1 MFLAD
6 NPVLQRELLSNLR
19 TSRAFILLLVYQVA
33 LALVI
38 VIAYPRETRIDLSVE
53 SAAAQRLVDFFFI
66 GQFAI
71 ASLMAPSFAAGAITG
86 EKERKTY
93 EMLLASP
100 LRPWSIVLGK
110 LIAALTHLV
119 VLIISSLPII
129 MLCLP
134 LGGVSIYELLAAYVG
149 LLFSILLF
157 GSISVFCSSYFKRTS
172 SSLVV
177 SYVIILPLLILGV
190 LGWTML
196 ASQADIRLIAITT
209 LVPTVSIVVSG
220 MLLSVA
226 ANRLLYPPDIGSQGN
241 EVVDLEN
248 EQKKAVGLVIQ
259 RDQFPDNLFAPPRRR
274 TLMANDANPI
284 YDKEMHAE
292 LFSQGTLMLRLVI
305 QLSMILAIPLM
316 TILLFWKPDLAYLYV
331 GYVLVFNIL
340 SAPVFTAGS
349 ITGER
354 ERQTLDLLL
363 TTTIS
368 ASQILWGKLLAGY
381 RVSAVLTA
389 FLMFPMLLACINP
402 EVARNWIAMIVFVA
416 ICFVAS
422 VFNSVLSLFI
432 STVVRKTST
441 ALMVSYITLLVLYC
455 LPIAL
460 YFLVWSSAP
469 ESDDLSTFRY
479 IGISSPMMAADSVPM
494 TSVQSGLEMSRTKRG
509 DWIHVASY
517 FIFTTILTAILFLL
531 TAFLFRSRWRL
542 TGRG

>member
-1 MFLAD
+1 MFLVD
-6 NPVLQRELLSNLR
+6 NPVLQRELLTNLR
-19 TSRAFILLLVYQVA
+19 APRAFVLLLVYQLA
-33 LALVI
+33 LAMVI
-38 VIAYPRETRIDLSVE
+38 VIAYPREIRIDLSTE

-100 LRPWSIVLGK
+100 LKPWRIILGK
-110 LIAALTHLV
+110 LTAALTHLV
-119 VLIISSLPII
+119 VLMFSSLPII

-149 LLFSILLF
+149 LLFAILLF
-157 GSISVFCSSYFKRTS
+157 GSISVFCSSYFKRTAS
-172 SSLVV
+172 ALVV
-177 SYVIILPLLILGV
+177 SYVIILPLLMLGV
-190 LGWTML
+190 LAWTFL
-196 ASQADIRLIAITT
+196 SSRADVRLVAILTV
-209 LVPTVSIVVSG
+209 VPLVSIVFSFL
-220 MLLSVA
+220 LLSVA
-226 ANRLLYPPDIGSQGN
+226 ARRLLYPPDIGSQGD

-274 TLMANDANPI
+274 TLMKDDANPI

-316 TILLFWKPDLAYLYV
+316 TVLLFWKPDLAYVYV

-340 SAPVFTAGS
+340 SAPVFTAGA
-349 ITGER
+349 ITSER

-368 ASQILWGKLLAGY
+368 TKQILFGKLISGY
-381 RVSAVLTA
+381 RVAAVLTA
-389 FLMFPMLLACINP
+389 FLMFPMFLSWINP
-402 EVARNWIAMIVFVA
+402 EVARNWLAMLVFVV
-416 ICFVAS
+416 IIFFAS

-432 STVVRKTST
+432 SALVRKTST
-441 ALMVSYITLLVLYC
+441 SLMLSYLTLLALYL
-455 LPIAL
+455 LPIAV
-460 YFLVWSSAP
+460 YFLATSSNQDP
-469 ESDDLSTFRY
+469 SFVERLRF
-479 IGISSPMMAADSVPM
+479 IGVTSPMMAAESVPM
-494 TSVQSGLEMSRTKRG
+494 ASVVSGLDMSKAKQGSWVLVVCYLAITA
-509 DWIHVASY
+509 VSSVVL
-517 FIFTTILTAILFLL
+517 FMLTAVLL
-531 TAFLFRSRWRL
+531 RSRWRL

>member
-1 MFLAD
+1 MFLVD

-19 TSRAFILLLVYQVA
+19 APRAFVLLLVYQLA
-33 LALVI
+33 LASVI
-38 VIAYPRETRIDLSVE
+38 VLAYPRETRIDLTTE
-53 SAAAQRLVDFFFI
+53 SAAAQKLVDFFFI

-100 LRPWSIVLGK
+100 LNTGSIVFGK
-110 LIAALTHLV
+110 LTAALTHLV
-119 VLIISSLPII
+119 VLMISSLPII

-134 LGGVSIYELLAAYVG
+134 LGGVSIYELLAAYLG
-149 LLFSILLF
+149 LLFAILLF

-177 SYVIILPLLILGV
+177 SYVIILPLLMVGV
-190 LGWTML
+190 LTWTAL
-196 ASQADIRLIAITT
+196 SSRADLRLIVTTT
-209 LVPTVSIVVSG
+209 LVPLVSILFSLI
-220 MLLSVA
+220 LLSVA
-226 ANRLLYPPDIGSQGN
+226 ARRLLYPPDIGSQGD
-241 EVVDLEN
+241 EVVDLDN

-274 TLMANDANPI
+274 TLMRDDANPI

-316 TILLFWKPDLAYLYV
+316 AGFLFWKPDLAYLYV
-331 GYVLVFNIL
+331 SYVLVFNIL
-340 SAPVFTAGS
+340 SAPVFAAGA
-349 ITGER
+349 ITSER

-368 ASQILWGKLLAGY
+368 NSQILWGKFLSGY
-381 RVSAVLTA
+381 RVAAVLTG

-402 EVARNWIAMIVFVA
+402 EVARNILSVLAFVV
-416 ICFVAS
+416 IIFFAS

-432 STVVRKTST
+432 SSIVRKTST
-441 ALMVSYITLLVLYC
+441 ALMLSYVSLIALYL
-455 LPIAL
+455 LPIAVFSL
-460 YFLVWSSAP
+460 IASSTP
-469 ESDDLSTFRY
+469 NTDELRY
-479 IGISSPMMAADSVPM
+479 LDYLGTTSPFMAAKSVPM
-494 TSVQSGLEMSRTKRG
+494 ASVQSGLEMSRAKLGNPILVGAYLLITA
-509 DWIHVASY
+509 ISTAVL
-517 FIFTTILTAILFLL
+517 FNLTAVLL
-531 TAFLFRSRWRL
+531 RSRWRL